1 MKNIQTIFTV
11 ILFSIISIH
20 KLSAQDESEKCV
32 GKGKFIIDAY
42 YGYPYLAG
50 KYVKDVANNN
60 NNFNNSNGY
69 SSNGDLQVS
78 NLNHI
83 GGKCEYMLNRMLG
96 LGLEY
101 SFAAVTGKY
110 SEISTGYQNGTYVNQ
125 INHYTARMTKQRFL
139 AKINIHFATSKYLD
153 PYATAGLGYKVA
165 LVTSDNP
172 NDQNSVYDVNHS
184 FLNVVPVAFRLG
196 IGLRYF
202 FIKNIGICAE
212 AGIGGPLI
220 QGGLCGKF

>member
-11 ILFSIISIH
+11 LLFSIISIQTS
-20 KLSAQDESEKCV
+20 SAQDKSSGDEKCV

-50 KYVKDVANNN
+50 KYVKDVADNNY
-60 NNFNNSNGY
+60 SN
-69 SSNGDLQVS
+69 NGDLQVS
-78 NLNHI
+78 NLNHM
-83 GGKCEYMLNRMLG
+83 GGKCEYMLNKMLG

-110 SEISTGYQNGTYVNQ
+110 SEVSNVYQNGTYVNQ
-125 INHYTARMTKQRFL
+125 IQHYTARMTKQRFL

-172 NDQNSVYDVNHS
+172 NDQDEVYNVNHS

-202 FIKNIGICAE
+202 FIKNVGICAE